1 MWTEREIAIA
11 KSLTEPD
18 YQAFLRKIFTEIKT
32 MDGLEVLEMNIVALS
47 DDEYGKLMKIH
58 YLAKEE
64 NKKKL
69 GLIRQIA
76 QKGETEKKPVA
87 IAPR

>member
-1 MWTEREIAIA
+1 MWSEREIAVA
-11 KSLTEPD
+11 KMLQEPD
-18 YQAFLRKIFTEIKT
+18 TQAFLRKIFTEIKT
-32 MDGLEVLEMNIVALS
+32 LDGLEVLEMNIVALS
-47 DDEYGKLMKIH
+47 DEEYGKLMKIH

-76 QKGETEKKPVA
+76 QKGDTEKKPIA
-87 IAPR
+87 KAPR